1 MKTDVW
7 FESKPNGTY
16 IIYKGIYG
24 TTPKTDLKT
33 VKQKKD
39 LGVALRNEQ
48 RKYLK

>member
-7 FESKPNGTY
+7 FECKPDGTY

-24 TTPKTDLKT
+24 TTTKTALKT
-33 VKQKKD
+33 IKQKKD
-39 LGVALRNEQ
+39 LGLALRNEQ